1 MNTEEKSRRKNLK
14 KSYVGTMSEK
24 DKQEWEESILKDDY
38 QDILQTE
45 DCFDLEDKKDD
56 K

>member
-1 MNTEEKSRRKNLK
+1 MNTEEKNRRKQLK

-45 DCFDLEDKKDD
+45 DCYTVVPKEEKQ
-56 K
+56 